1 MSGHNKWANIRIR
14 KSAQDARRGK
24 LFSKLIREVTVAV
37 KEGGPEPENN
47 AALKL
52 AISKARDA
60 NVPRDTIDKAIARA
74 SGEGVGSAFERVTY
88 EGYGPQGIAV
98 MVDVLTDN
106 RNRAVSEVRKTFA
119 RHGGNLGENGCVSWL
134 FKRKGQF
141 AIAKEGLDDDDV
153 LELVIDSGAEDFKE
167 EDDAY
172 YIYTDPGDFGKVRDF
187 LEARRVHVLSST
199 VTMIPDTVVKV
210 TDQSTAEKLMRL
222 LSALDENDDV
232 QQVYANWE
240 MSDRLL
246 EKVAG

>member
-14 KSAQDARRGK
+14 KGAQDARRGK

-37 KEGGPEPENN
+37 KEGGADVENN
-47 AALKL
+47 AALKV
-52 AISKARDA
+52 AIGKARDA

-74 SGEGVGSAFERVTY
+74 SGEGGAANFARVTY

-106 RNRAVSEVRKTFA
+106 RNRAVSEVRKTFS

-141 AIAKEGLDDDDV
+141 AIAKTSLDEDAV
-153 LELVIDSGAEDFKE
+153 LELVIEAGAEDFKE

-172 YIYTDPGDFGKVRDF
+172 YIYADPADFGRVRDF
-187 LEARRVHVLSST
+187 LVARGVQILSSM
-199 VTMIPDTVVKV
+199 VTMIPNTVVRV
-210 TDQSTAEKLMRL
+210 TEQNTAEKLMRL
-222 LSALDENDDV
+222 LSALDENEDV
-232 QQVYANWE
+232 QQVHANWE
-240 MSDRLL
+240 MSDQLL
-246 EKVAG
+246 EKVAE

>member
-24 LFSKLIREVTVAV
+24 LFSKIIREITVAV
-37 KEGGPEPENN
+37 KEGGPEIENN

-52 AISKARDA
+52 AISKAREA
-60 NVPRDTIDKAIARA
+60 NVSKDTVDKAIARA
-74 SGEGVGSAFERVTY
+74 SGDTGGAFFERVTY

-106 RNRAVSEVRKTFA
+106 RNRTVSEVRKTFS

-141 AIAKEGLDDDDV
+141 AITKANLDEDAV
-153 LELVIDSGAEDFKE
+153 LELVLESGAEDFKE

-172 YIYTDPGDFGKVRDF
+172 YVYTDPADFSSVRDF
-187 LEARRVHVLSST
+187 FDGRGVQVLSST

-210 TDQSTAEKLMRL
+210 TDQSAAEKLMRL

-240 MSDRLL
+240 MSDELL